1 MGLNSLKNSSST
13 QVANGG
19 LILPIPTQWLLSKLK
34 AAFGIKVGIPVR
46 LDSLKIVKSIML
58 AANLD
63 GTYLDYRDF

>member
-46 LDSLKIVKSIML
+46 LDSLKIAKSIML